1 MRRNK
6 RIKSRIFAFKVLS
19 TIVFFALIGRLY
31 FIQIYNSE
39 ELKLES
45 LKQRSIEVSLNSN
58 RGPIY
63 DRNLIPLTNREK
75 TKTIVGQRDAI
86 VNNKDLLETIRKNTA
101 LSYWELYEVL
111 NSNNKIIQIPLIR
124 DIELPNI
131 NNIFVIDKI
140 NRYSEDNLLS
150 HVIGYI
156 NRAENR
162 GEAGIE
168 KVYDEFLKNTDKE
181 SLFIEY
187 DKNRSLILGGSYYVD
202 SSTKPE
208 EPSGVKLT
216 IDYRIQKIVE
226 NILDE
231 VNEKGAVVV
240 ADMESG
246 EILALAS
253 RPSFNQKNIEDY
265 LNRKDMSLY
274 NKAIQVSYPP
284 GSIFKIVVS
293 LAALEENLDFLNR
306 DYYCNGYEK
315 INNVVIKCNNSN
327 GHGKIDLREGFAKSC
342 NSIFIQIGKEIG
354 AKKIIEMAQKLGFGQ
369 KMNIGLLEEVEGSLP
384 EGEELLGP
392 AIGNISIGQGKI
404 QATPLQITN
413 MMLIIGNDGVKKDMT
428 IVQGI
433 TTKDGRMI
441 KPYNK
446 EEDRRVISKE
456 SAKIVQELLKEVI
469 NTGTASSID
478 LDDIGGGAG
487 KTGSAEGILRGEP
500 IIHGWF
506 AGFFPREKPKF
517 AITVLVEE
525 ASSGSKSAAPIF
537 ERICKEIFSEFY

>member
-413 MMLIIGNDGVKKDMT
+413 MMLIIGNDGVNKDMT

>member
-392 AIGNISIGQGKI
+392 AIGNISIGQGK
-404 QATPLQITN
+404 
-413 MMLIIGNDGVKKDMT
+413 
-428 IVQGI
+428 
-433 TTKDGRMI
+433 
-441 KPYNK
+441 
-446 EEDRRVISKE
+446 SK
-456 SAKIVQELLKEVI
+456 LLHCK
-469 NTGTASSID
+469 
-478 LDDIGGGAG
+478 L
-487 KTGSAEGILRGEP
+487 P
-500 IIHGWF
+500 I
-506 AGFFPREKPKF
+506 
-517 AITVLVEE
+517 
-525 ASSGSKSAAPIF
+525 
-537 ERICKEIFSEFY
+537 

>member
-413 MMLIIGNDGVKKDMT
+413 MMLIIGNDGVKKDMN